1 MMFLPHKKNI
11 YELFEIFTVFCLDSR
26 NRKFYTD
33 DCFMKQKGHSTYIGV
48 SLKDLM
54 TYFKEDAVIHVS
66 KKFMESYKMISGIT
80 EAAKPVSIKITDK
93 SEIIEEPKVIE
104 KIDTSIKEEI
114 APAPIEVNVSDGDW

>member
-1 MMFLPHKKNI
+1 MFLPHKKNI
-11 YELFEIFTVFCLDSR
+11 YELFELFTVFCLDSR

-80 EAAKPVSIKITDK
+80 ETAKPVSIKITDK
-93 SEIIEEPKVIE
+93 PVHDAKPAS
-104 KIDTSIKEEI
+104 IDS
-114 APAPIEVNVSDGDW
+114 